1 MLGGGLVDRRTAL
14 AVKSNFVW
22 ESLFVATLSCACL
35 EAVVHEL
42 VAGTSVQLKERTMRI
57 ISLFAAGAVALA
69 PLFAGAA
76 YAQTE
81 IQWWHAMG
89 GRLGEVVEEIATKY
103 NASQDDYVL
112 VPTFKGG
119 YEDTMTA
126 GIAAFR
132 AKQQPNIIQIFDA
145 GAATIINA
153 EGATIP
159 VADLMSEHA
168 GGFDSA
174 GYIEGVRYF
183 YADSDGKMIGLPFN
197 ASTPLLYYNK
207 DIFAE
212 VGIDAPPATWEE
224 FEAMAPKI
232 KAAGY
237 QALAQSH
244 SPWIFSEN
252 FMSRHNL
259 QLATGNN
266 GYDST
271 DVKVLYNNPEM
282 KMHWGKVKEWLDNDW
297 YGFYG
302 RAWGDNQDA
311 FVQKKVAMWL
321 GSSGSFGGLSK
332 SADFAFGAS
341 YLPYWKS
348 IIDEPKGTFIG
359 GAALFAMSGKSE
371 EENKGVADF
380 LAFLTSSDMQYFWH
394 RETGYVPITNAAYEQ
409 AKSDG
414 YYETTPDAEI
424 GILQLT
430 QPGGEW
436 TKGYRLGYYV
446 QIREVMYKHYEDIFS
461 GKASVEDAFAAMEE
475 ESNALLVRFNDT
487 YK

>member
-1 MLGGGLVDRRTAL
+1 MKFLSLLTAGIM
-14 AVKSNFVW
+14 
-22 ESLFVATLSCACL
+22 T
-35 EAVVHEL
+35 
-42 VAGTSVQLKERTMRI
+42 VAGPTL
-57 ISLFAAGAVALA
+57 
-69 PLFAGAA
+69 
-76 YAQTE
+76 AQTE
-81 IQWWHAMG
+81 VQFWHAMG
-89 GRLGEVVEEIATKY
+89 GRLGEVVEEISTKY
-103 NASQDDYVL
+103 NEGQTTYKL
-112 VPTFKGG
+112 VPTYKGG

-132 AKQQPNIIQIFDA
+132 AKQQPNLIQIFDA

-153 EGATIP
+153 KGAIIP
-159 VADLMSEHA
+159 VADLMAEHA
-168 GGFDSA
+168 GGFNSA
-174 GYIEGVRYF
+174 DYIEGVRYF
-183 YADSDGKMIGLPFN
+183 YADSDDKMIGMPFN

-207 DIFAE
+207 DIFDEA
-212 VGIDAPPATWEE
+212 GIGAPPATWEE

-232 KAAGY
+232 KEAGY

-252 FMSRHNL
+252 FHSRHNL

-271 DVKVLYNNPEM
+271 DVEILYNNPEM
-282 KMHWGKVKEWLDNDW
+282 KMHWSKVKEWLDKGW

-311 FVQKKVAMWL
+311 FVQKKTAMWL

-332 SADFAFGAS
+332 SAEFEFGAA

-371 EENKGVADF
+371 EENKGTADF
-380 LAFLTSSDMQYFWH
+380 LAFLTSSEMQYFWH
-394 RETGYVPITNAAYEQ
+394 KETGYVPVTNAAYDV
-409 AKSDG
+409 AKADG
-414 YYETTPDAEI
+414 YYETTPDAEV

-436 TKGYRLGYYV
+436 TKGYRLGFYV
-446 QIREVMYKHYEDIFS
+446 QIREAMYKQYENIFS
-461 GKASVEDAFAAMEE
+461 GASTVDAAFEAMEK
-475 ESNALLVRFNDT
+475 ESNALLKRFNASMN
-487 YK
+487 

>member
-1 MLGGGLVDRRTAL
+1 MKIR
-14 AVKSNFVW
+14 
-22 ESLFVATLSCACL
+22 SLFVAGLFGA
-35 EAVVHEL
+35 
-42 VAGTSVQLKERTMRI
+42 TSLMST
-57 ISLFAAGAVALA
+57 
-69 PLFAGAA
+69 AA
-76 YAQTE
+76 YAATD

-89 GRLGEVVEEIATKY
+89 GRLGEVVNEIAEKY
-103 NASQDDYVL
+103 NASQSEYNL
-112 VPTFKGG
+112 VPTYKGG

-153 EGATIP
+153 KGATIP
-159 VADLMSEHA
+159 VEDLMNQF
-168 GGFDSA
+168 GGSFNIDD
-174 GYIEGVRYF
+174 YISGVRYF
-183 YADSDGKMIGLPFN
+183 YADSQGKMIGMPFN
-197 ASTPLLYYNK
+197 SSTPLLYYNK
-207 DIFAE
+207 DAFEKA
-212 VGIDAPPATWEE
+212 GIANPPATWEE
-224 FEAMAPKI
+224 FEEIAPKL
-232 KAAGY
+232 KEAGF

-252 FMSRHNL
+252 FHSRHNI
-259 QLATGNN
+259 QLATANN

-271 DVKVLYNNPEM
+271 DVKILYNNPDM
-282 KMHWGKVKEWLDNDW
+282 KMHWSKVKEWLDKGW

-321 GSSGSFGGLSK
+321 GSSGSFGGLTK
-332 SADFAFGAS
+332 STDFKFGAS
-341 YLPYWKS
+341 FLPYWKS

-359 GAALFAMSGKSE
+359 GAALFAMAGKSD

-380 LAFLTSSDMQYFWH
+380 LAFLTQPEMQYFWH
-394 RETGYVPITNAAYEQ
+394 KETGYVPITSAAYEL

-414 YYETTPDAEI
+414 YYGSTPDAEI
-424 GILQLT
+424 GILQLS
-430 QPGGEW
+430 QPGGDW

-446 QIREVMYKHYEDIFS
+446 QIRDVMYKHFDDIFA
-461 GKASVEDAFAAMEE
+461 GAASVDDAFAAIET
-475 ESNALLVRFNDT
+475 ESNELLARFHDT